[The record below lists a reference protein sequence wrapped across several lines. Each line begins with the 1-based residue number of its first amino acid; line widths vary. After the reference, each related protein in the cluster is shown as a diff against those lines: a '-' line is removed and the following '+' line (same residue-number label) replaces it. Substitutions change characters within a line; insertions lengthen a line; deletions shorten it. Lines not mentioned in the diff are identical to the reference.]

1 MSRVTDGRL
10 RPCMDRDSQLPAATT
25 RLWGCADIDRVFHG
39 SDRVML
45 PWPRAP
51 RSRTPRPTAP
61 VGAPRLEPVDPRRL
75 CASQPW
81 VVRHHAAYYLT
92 GVWERTGQT
101 SAAMAAA
108 SNRYPVIEVDITG
121 RHIIRTG
128 HHRSLA
134 ALIEGR
140 PVLARVIHA
149 SPVPPSSAEHSGL
162 VLTPLLR
169 VASAELAADALAELG
184 LDPAQIEDR
193 ISMAT
198 TGRTLTN
205 R

>member
-1 MSRVTDGRL
+1 
-10 RPCMDRDSQLPAATT
+10 MDRDNQLPAAATH
-25 RLWGCADIDRVFHG
+25 LWGCADIDRLFHG

-51 RSRTPRPTAP
+51 RPRTSRPAAP
-61 VGAPRLEPVDPRRL
+61 VGPPRLEPVDPRRL

-92 GVWERTGQT
+92 GVWEQTGQT
-101 SAAMAAA
+101 SADMAAA

-121 RHIIRTG
+121 RHVIRTG

-140 PVLARVIHA
+140 SVLARVISA
-149 SPVPPSSAEHSGL
+149 DPPPPSTPDRSEL
-162 VLTPLLR
+162 VVTPLLR
-169 VASAELAADALAELG
+169 VASAELAADALAALG

-198 TGRTLTN
+198 V
-205 R
+205 